1 MSSNILVQEVQKE
14 SKGILR
20 VSRVAS
26 AFVSISRH
34 LRERV
39 SAVVVMGPE
48 LSLIYG
54 GGGSGGCFTHARTLF
69 CSSLLLGTCGAWTC
83 LAASS

>member
-1 MSSNILVQEVQKE
+1 M
-14 SKGILR
+14 
-20 VSRVAS
+20 SRVVS

-34 LRERV
+34 LGERV

-54 GGGSGGCFTHARTLF
+54 GRGWGVLYTRLD
-69 CSSLLLGTCGAWTC
+69 SLLLLSAPWDLRSVNVLGC
-83 LAASS
+83 